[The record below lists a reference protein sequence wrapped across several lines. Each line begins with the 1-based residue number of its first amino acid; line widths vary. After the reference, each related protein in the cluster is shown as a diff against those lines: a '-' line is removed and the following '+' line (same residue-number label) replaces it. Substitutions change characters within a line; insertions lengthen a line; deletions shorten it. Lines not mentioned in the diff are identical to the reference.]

1 MKNVQLNK
9 LKKLALEGTAANL
22 ILLLLSSDYE
32 SAAEKKKEK
41 KITRWEADRSLWEHG
56 EGENT
61 FNSPAHTL

>member
-22 ILLLLSSDYE
+22 ILLLSSSDYK

-41 KITRWEADRSLWEHG
+41 KTACWEADRSLWEHG
-56 EGENT
+56 EGKNT
-61 FNSPAHTL
+61 FSSPAHTS